1 MMRLVAEDVVI
12 FLYMCLKNVHSL
24 TAGHMAC

>member
-12 FLYMCLKNVHSL
+12 FFTCAWKNVHSL
-24 TAGHMAC
+24 TAGHMVC